1 MYQKRSISFSHTPV
15 QILLFKV
22 FRDLAET
29 ASFSQAAQLNG
40 ITQSAVSQQVK
51 ALEKRYGV
59 RLIERGKK
67 SFSLTAEGH
76 VFLGAAREILGV
88 VDGLDTRLRELSEAV
103 TGDLRLAAVLSVG
116 LHELPPYTRQ
126 FARLYPQ
133 VKIHTDYL
141 RSAEVYAAVLAGRA
155 EAGLVAFP
163 TARRGLASEVLWRD
177 RMVLVCSPSHRLAR
191 RSRVPLGELAG
202 EKFIAFAADLPT
214 RKALD
219 RALRS
224 AGLRSRPE
232 REFDNIETVKRTVEI
247 DGAVSILPET
257 ALANERR
264 AGSLIPVEIAA
275 PGMWRPVGVV
285 TRRNRVGSPALRRFL
300 ELLRTA
306 SPRPE
311 LAKDGLLAD

>member
-1 MYQKRSISFSHTPV
+1 M

-29 ASFSQAAQLNG
+29 ASFSQAAQRNG

-67 SFSLTAEGH
+67 SFSLTAEGR
-76 VFLGAAREILGV
+76 VFLGASREVLAVI
-88 VDGLDTRLRELSEAV
+88 DGLDARLRELSEVV
-103 TGDLRLAAVLSVG
+103 TGDLRLAAVLSVA

-141 RSAEVYAAVLAGRA
+141 RSSDVYAAVLSGRA
-155 EAGLVAFP
+155 DAGLVAYP
-163 TARRGLASEVLWRD
+163 APRRGLVSEVLWRD

-191 RSRVPLGELAG
+191 RARVPLGELSA

-219 RALRS
+219 RALRA
-224 AGLRSRPE
+224 AGLHVRPE

-264 AGSLIPVEIAA
+264 AGSLIPVEIAS
-275 PGMWRPVGVV
+275 PHMWRPVGVV
-285 TRRNRVGSPALRRFL
+285 TKRNRAGSPALRRFL
-300 ELLRTA
+300 ELLRSTSA
-306 SPRPE
+306 RPK
-311 LAKDGLLAD
+311 LAKQDLLVD

>member
-1 MYQKRSISFSHTPV
+1 V

-29 ASFSQAAQLNG
+29 ASFSQAAQRNG

-67 SFSLTAEGH
+67 SFSLTAEGR
-76 VFLGAAREILGV
+76 VFLGAAREILSV
-88 VDGLDTRLRELSEAV
+88 ADGLDVRLRELSEV
-103 TGDLRLAAVLSVG
+103 LTGDLSLAAVLSVG

-141 RSAEVYAAVLAGRA
+141 RSAEVYAAVLSGRV
-155 EAGLVAFP
+155 EAGLVAYP
-163 TARRGLASEVLWRD
+163 AARRGLDAEVLWRD

-191 RSRVPLGELAG
+191 RARVPLGELAA

-219 RALRS
+219 RALRT
-224 AGLRSRPE
+224 AGLQMRPE

-257 ALANERR
+257 ALGNERR
-264 AGSLIPVEIAA
+264 AGSLIPVEIAPPA
-275 PGMWRPVGVV
+275 LWRPVGVI
-285 TRRNRVGSPALRRFL
+285 TRRNRAGSPALRRFIDF
-300 ELLRTA
+300 LRN
-306 SPRPE
+306 SPRSAG
-311 LAKDGLLAD
+311 LAKAGVLAD

>member
-1 MYQKRSISFSHTPV
+1 MQT
-15 QILLFKV
+15 LLFKV

-40 ITQSAVSQQVK
+40 VTQSAVSQQVK

-67 SFSLTAEGH
+67 SFSLTAEGR
-76 VFLGAAREILGV
+76 VFLGAAREILSV
-88 VDGLDTRLRELSEAV
+88 VDGLDARLRELSEVV
-103 TGDLRLAAVLSVG
+103 TGDLRLVAVLSVG
-116 LHELPPYTRQ
+116 LHELPVYTRQ

-141 RSAEVYAAVLAGRA
+141 RSAEVYAAVLSGQA
-155 EAGLVAFP
+155 EAGLVAYP
-163 TARRGLASEVLWRD
+163 SPRRGLSSEVLWRD

-191 RSRVPLGELAG
+191 RSRVPLGELAS

-219 RALRS
+219 RAFRA
-224 AGLRSRPE
+224 AGVRVRPE

-257 ALANERR
+257 ALATERR
-264 AGSLIPVEIAA
+264 AGSLIPVEIASTD
-275 PGMWRPVGVV
+275 MWRPVGLV
-285 TRRNRVGSPALRRFL
+285 TRRNRAGSPALRRFL
-300 ELLRTA
+300 ELLRSTSLRPTLA
-306 SPRPE
+306 SKR
-311 LAKDGLLAD
+311 LLAN

>member
-1 MYQKRSISFSHTPV
+1 MHQSWTISLSHTPV

-29 ASFSQAAQLNG
+29 ASFSQAAHLNG

-51 ALEKRYGV
+51 ALEKKYGV

-67 SFSLTAEGH
+67 SFSLTAEGR

-88 VDGLDTRLRELSEAV
+88 VDGLDTRLRELSEVV

-126 FARLYPQ
+126 FARLFPQ

-163 TARRGLASEVLWRD
+163 ASRRGLDSEVLWRD

-191 RSRVPLGELAG
+191 RSRVPLGELAR

-224 AGLRSRPE
+224 AGLRLRPE

-264 AGSLIPVEIAA
+264 AGSLIPVEIAS
-275 PGMWRPVGVV
+275 PGLWRPVGVV
-285 TRRNRVGSPALRRFL
+285 TKRNRAGSPALRRFL
-300 ELLRTA
+300 ELLRTSA
-306 SPRPE
+306 PRPK
-311 LAKDGLLAD
+311 LAKQGLLAD

>member
-1 MYQKRSISFSHTPV
+1 MQL
-15 QILLFKV
+15 LLFKV

-29 ASFSQAAQLNG
+29 ASFSQAAQCNA

-67 SFSLTAEGH
+67 NFSLTAEGRI
-76 VFLGAAREILGV
+76 FLGAAREILGV
-88 VDGLDTRLRELSEAV
+88 VDGLDARLRELQDV
-103 TGDLRLAAVLSVG
+103 VGGDLRLAAVLSVG

-126 FARLYPQ
+126 FGRQYPQ

-141 RSAEVYAAVLAGRA
+141 RSSEVYAAVLAGRA
-155 EAGLVAFP
+155 DAGLVAYP
-163 TARRGLASEVLWRD
+163 ASRRGLLAEELWRD
-177 RMVLVCSPSHRLAR
+177 RLVLVCSPSHRLAR
-191 RSRVPLGELAG
+191 RSRVALDEVAG
-202 EKFIAFAADLPT
+202 EKFIAFEADLPT

-219 RALRS
+219 RAMRT
-224 AGLRSRPE
+224 AGVVMRPE

-264 AGSLIPVEIAA
+264 AGSLIPVEISS

-285 TRRNRVGSPALRRFL
+285 TKRSREGSLALRRFL
-300 ELLRTA
+300 ELLRGA
-306 SPRPE
+306 PGRGR
-311 LAKDGLLAD
+311 LAKGSVLAD